1 MTMVEQVKRMMM
13 HSAYDTCSGVLVT
26 SFHSHS
32 PDLVPGDLAYLD
44 PNRPHDVQLRPV
56 LDGER
61 PGGNYSGTTWLVW
74 TAPSGRQIR
83 AIVALPAPHR
93 RNVASNVTRAIRR
106 VARVSPAHALAFEM
120 ACSGLDP
127 FAELKRS

>member
-61 PGGNYSGTTWLVW
+61 PGGNYSGATWLVW
-74 TAPSGRQIR
+74 TAHPVVRFAPLSRCRRHIAGT
-83 AIVALPAPHR
+83 LPQ
-93 RNVASNVTRAIRR
+93 T
-106 VARVSPAHALAFEM
+106 
-120 ACSGLDP
+120 
-127 FAELKRS
+127 